1 MTENKIEIKRHIGK
15 AISYRFLG
23 TLQTII
29 ISYIFTGNFVISS
42 SIGIVE
48 LCVKPV
54 IYFLHERAWYKWIKF
69 GVVTEKSKKKVK
81 KEVIE
86 KPLENS
92 TLLTGLP
99 EKTQDKI
106 KRLNYSNINA
116 TQYGWRFSL

>member
-69 GVVTEKSKKKVK
+69 GVTTEKPKKKVK

-86 KPLENS
+86 KSLGDFDS

-106 KRLNYSNINA
+106 KRLNYSSK
-116 TQYGWRFSL
+116 R

>member
-48 LCVKPV
+48 LCVKPL

-69 GVVTEKSKKKVK
+69 GVVSEKTKKKVK
-81 KEVIE
+81 KE
-86 KPLENS
+86 LS
-92 TLLTGLP
+92 TEVSSVVDVKSTEP
-99 EKTQDKI
+99 KKKT
-106 KRLNYSNINA
+106 LNYSSK
-116 TQYGWRFSL
+116 R

>member
-48 LCVKPV
+48 LCIKPL

-81 KEVIE
+81 KEQTTEVSSVVDV
-86 KPLENS
+86 KS
-92 TLLTGLP
+92 TEP
-99 EKTQDKI
+99 KKKT
-106 KRLNYSNINA
+106 LNYSSK
-116 TQYGWRFSL
+116 R

>member
-48 LCVKPV
+48 LCVKPL

-69 GVVTEKSKKKVK
+69 GVVSEKTKKKVK
-81 KEVIE
+81 KEQ
-86 KPLENS
+86 S
-92 TLLTGLP
+92 TEVSSVVDVKSTEP
-99 EKTQDKI
+99 KKKT
-106 KRLNYSNINA
+106 LNYSSK
-116 TQYGWRFSL
+116 R

>member
-29 ISYIFTGNFVISS
+29 ISYLFTGNFVISS
-42 SIGIVE
+42 SIGVVE

-81 KEVIE
+81 KEQTTEVSSVVDV
-86 KPLENS
+86 KS
-92 TLLTGLP
+92 TEP
-99 EKTQDKI
+99 KKKT
-106 KRLNYSNINA
+106 LNYSSK
-116 TQYGWRFSL
+116 R

>member
-29 ISYIFTGNFVISS
+29 ISYLFTGNFVISS
-42 SIGIVE
+42 SIGVVE
-48 LCVKPV
+48 LCVKPI

-81 KEVIE
+81 KEQ
-86 KPLENS
+86 S
-92 TLLTGLP
+92 TEVSSVVDIKSTEP
-99 EKTQDKI
+99 KKKT
-106 KRLNYSNINA
+106 LNYSSK
-116 TQYGWRFSL
+116 R

>member
-29 ISYIFTGNFVISS
+29 ISYLFTGNFVISS

-48 LCVKPV
+48 LCVKPL
-54 IYFLHERAWYKWIKF
+54 IYFLHERTWYKWIKF

-86 KPLENS
+86 KSREDS

-99 EKTQDKI
+99 EKTQEKI
-106 KRLNYSNINA
+106 KRLNYSSK
-116 TQYGWRFSL
+116 R

>member
-48 LCVKPV
+48 LCVKPL

-81 KEVIE
+81 KEQTTEVSSVVDV
-86 KPLENS
+86 KS
-92 TLLTGLP
+92 TEP
-99 EKTQDKI
+99 KKKT
-106 KRLNYSNINA
+106 LNYSSK
-116 TQYGWRFSL
+116 R

>member
-29 ISYIFTGNFVISS
+29 ISYLFTGNFVISS

-48 LCVKPV
+48 LCVKPL

-81 KEVIE
+81 KEQ
-86 KPLENS
+86 S
-92 TLLTGLP
+92 TEVSSVVDVKSTEP
-99 EKTQDKI
+99 KKKT
-106 KRLNYSNINA
+106 LNYSSK
-116 TQYGWRFSL
+116 R

>member
-15 AISYRFLG
+15 AISYRILG
-23 TLQTII
+23 TLQTMI
-29 ISYIFTGNFVISS
+29 ISYLFTGNFIISS
-42 SIGIVE
+42 SIGLVE
-48 LCVKPV
+48 LCIKPM

-106 KRLNYSNINA
+106 KRLNYSSK
-116 TQYGWRFSL
+116 R

>member
-48 LCVKPV
+48 LCVKPL

-81 KEVIE
+81 KEQ
-86 KPLENS
+86 S
-92 TLLTGLP
+92 TEVSSVVDVKSTEP
-99 EKTQDKI
+99 KKKT
-106 KRLNYSNINA
+106 LNYSSK
-116 TQYGWRFSL
+116 R

>member
-48 LCVKPV
+48 LCIKPV

-81 KEVIE
+81 KEQTTEVSSVVDV
-86 KPLENS
+86 KS
-92 TLLTGLP
+92 TEP
-99 EKTQDKI
+99 KKKT
-106 KRLNYSNINA
+106 LNYSSK
-116 TQYGWRFSL
+116 R

>member
-48 LCVKPV
+48 LCVKPL

-86 KPLENS
+86 KSREDS

-106 KRLNYSNINA
+106 KRLNYTSK
-116 TQYGWRFSL
+116 R

>member
-1 MTENKIEIKRHIGK
+1 MTENRIEIKRHIGK

-42 SIGIVE
+42 SIGVVE
-48 LCVKPV
+48 LCFKPV
-54 IYFLHERAWYKWIKF
+54 LYFLHERVWYKWVKF
-69 GVVTEKSKKKVK
+69 GIIPEKPKKKVK

-86 KPLENS
+86 KPLEDS
-92 TLLTGLP
+92 TLLAGLP

-106 KRLNYSNINA
+106 KRLNY
-116 TQYGWRFSL
+116 TKRTD

>member
-48 LCVKPV
+48 LCVKPL

-69 GVVTEKSKKKVK
+69 GVVSEKTKKKVK
-81 KEVIE
+81 KEQ
-86 KPLENS
+86 S
-92 TLLTGLP
+92 TEVSSVVDFKSTEP
-99 EKTQDKI
+99 KKKT
-106 KRLNYSNINA
+106 LNYSSK
-116 TQYGWRFSL
+116 R

>member
-48 LCVKPV
+48 LCVKPL

-69 GVVTEKSKKKVK
+69 GVVTEKPKKKVK
-81 KEVIE
+81 KEQTTEVSSVVE
-86 KPLENS
+86 TES
-92 TLLTGLP
+92 TGP
-99 EKTQDKI
+99 KKKT
-106 KRLNYSNINA
+106 LNYSSK
-116 TQYGWRFSL
+116 R

>member
-81 KEVIE
+81 KEQTTEVSSVVDV
-86 KPLENS
+86 KS
-92 TLLTGLP
+92 TEP
-99 EKTQDKI
+99 KKKT
-106 KRLNYSNINA
+106 LNYSSK
-116 TQYGWRFSL
+116 R

>member
-48 LCVKPV
+48 LCVKPL

-69 GVVTEKSKKKVK
+69 GVITEKSKKKVK
-81 KEVIE
+81 KEQ
-86 KPLENS
+86 S
-92 TLLTGLP
+92 TEVSSVVDVKSTEP
-99 EKTQDKI
+99 KKKT
-106 KRLNYSNINA
+106 LNYSSK
-116 TQYGWRFSL
+116 R

>member
-29 ISYIFTGNFVISS
+29 ISYLFTGNFVISS
-42 SIGIVE
+42 SIGVVE
-48 LCVKPV
+48 LCVKPI

-81 KEVIE
+81 KEQ
-86 KPLENS
+86 S
-92 TLLTGLP
+92 TEVSSVVDVKSTEP
-99 EKTQDKI
+99 KKKT
-106 KRLNYSNINA
+106 LNYSSK
-116 TQYGWRFSL
+116 R

>member
-15 AISYRFLG
+15 TISYRFLD

-48 LCVKPV
+48 LCVKPL

-69 GVVTEKSKKKVK
+69 GVVTEKLKKKVK
-81 KEVIE
+81 KEQTTEVSSVVDV
-86 KPLENS
+86 KS
-92 TLLTGLP
+92 TEP
-99 EKTQDKI
+99 KKKT
-106 KRLNYSNINA
+106 LNYSSK
-116 TQYGWRFSL
+116 R

>member
-48 LCVKPV
+48 LCVKPL

-69 GVVTEKSKKKVK
+69 GVVSEKSKKKVK
-81 KEVIE
+81 KEQTTEVSSVVDV
-86 KPLENS
+86 KS
-92 TLLTGLP
+92 TEP
-99 EKTQDKI
+99 KKKT
-106 KRLNYSNINA
+106 LNYSSK
-116 TQYGWRFSL
+116 R

>member
-48 LCVKPV
+48 LCVKPI

-69 GVVTEKSKKKVK
+69 GVVSEKTKKKVK
-81 KEVIE
+81 KEQ
-86 KPLENS
+86 S
-92 TLLTGLP
+92 TEVSSVVDVKSTEP
-99 EKTQDKI
+99 KKKT
-106 KRLNYSNINA
+106 LNYSSK
-116 TQYGWRFSL
+116 R

>member
-48 LCVKPV
+48 LCVKPL

-81 KEVIE
+81 KEQTTEVFSVVDV
-86 KPLENS
+86 KS
-92 TLLTGLP
+92 TEP
-99 EKTQDKI
+99 KKKT
-106 KRLNYSNINA
+106 LNYSSK
-116 TQYGWRFSL
+116 R

>member
-48 LCVKPV
+48 LCVKPL
-54 IYFLHERAWYKWIKF
+54 IYFLHERAWYKWIKV

-81 KEVIE
+81 KEQTTEVSSVVDV
-86 KPLENS
+86 KS
-92 TLLTGLP
+92 TEP
-99 EKTQDKI
+99 KKKT
-106 KRLNYSNINA
+106 LNYSSK
-116 TQYGWRFSL
+116 R

>member
-15 AISYRFLG
+15 TISYRFLD

-48 LCVKPV
+48 LCVKPL

-69 GVVTEKSKKKVK
+69 GVVSEKTKKKVK
-81 KEVIE
+81 KEQ
-86 KPLENS
+86 S
-92 TLLTGLP
+92 TEVSSVVDVKSTEP
-99 EKTQDKI
+99 KKKT
-106 KRLNYSNINA
+106 LNYSSK
-116 TQYGWRFSL
+116 R

>member
-15 AISYRFLG
+15 TISYRFLD

-48 LCVKPV
+48 LCVKPL

-81 KEVIE
+81 KEQ
-86 KPLENS
+86 S
-92 TLLTGLP
+92 TEVSSVVDVKSTEP
-99 EKTQDKI
+99 KKKT
-106 KRLNYSNINA
+106 LNYSSK
-116 TQYGWRFSL
+116 R